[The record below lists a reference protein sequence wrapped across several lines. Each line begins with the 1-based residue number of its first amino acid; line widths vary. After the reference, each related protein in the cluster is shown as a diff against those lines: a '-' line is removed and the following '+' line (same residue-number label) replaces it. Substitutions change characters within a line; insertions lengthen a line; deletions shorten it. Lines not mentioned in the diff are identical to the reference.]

1 MIFTNI
7 QRFTDGMYIE
17 VFNGPSASYSSAYFE
32 HNPSSLGN
40 IFWIEFTL
48 LTEAFYYLVKRTVN
62 IESEVSFVTF
72 VLMLSVEPGLHVFL
86 QLSDCLKPFPFSG
99 KTAPRERTKEGLCM
113 EGLQFLPEYC
123 QFNISIY

>member
-1 MIFTNI
+1 MGNMILTNI

-48 LTEAFYYLVKRTVN
+48 PTEAFYYLVKRTVN

-72 VLMLSVEPGLHVFL
+72 VLMLSIEPGLQLLFL
-86 QLSDCLKPFPFSG
+86 QLSDCLKPFPFSD
-99 KTAPRERTKEGLCM
+99 KTAPREKTKEGLCM
-113 EGLQFLPEYC
+113 EGLQFLSELL
-123 QFNISIY
+123 SI